1 MVHRIAK
8 NAYAKLVFINCYI
21 QHLPKEIMV
30 ITDVPFMAINA
41 EGIEWDDN
49 VTLFQLPT
57 GAHKIHP
64 NLRIKVLM
72 RDDKQGQVAALV
84 KFPPGYVEPA
94 HQHVTSHCVVVLE
107 GEQHVAGKALKK
119 GDFHYAPPNTMHGPF
134 EYPVGGIV
142 FAVYRFPTTAN
153 PAV

>member
-1 MVHRIAK
+1 MA
-8 NAYAKLVFINCYI
+8 A
-21 QHLPKEIMV
+21 QLPHKETNLAPDI
-30 ITDVPFMAINA
+30 PFMAINT

-64 NLRIKVLM
+64 NLKIKVLM

-94 HQHVTSHCVVVLE
+94 HQHVTSHCVCVIE

-119 GDFHYAPPNTMHGPF
+119 GDFHYAPPNTLHGPF

-142 FAVYRFPTTAN
+142 FAVYRFPPSA
-153 PAV
+153 A

>member
-1 MVHRIAK
+1 M
-8 NAYAKLVFINCYI
+8 
-21 QHLPKEIMV
+21 QP
-30 ITDVPFMAINA
+30 DVPFMAINTDS
-41 EGIEWDDN
+41 IEWDAN

-64 NLRIKVLM
+64 NLKIKVLM

-94 HQHVTSHCVVVLE
+94 HEHVTSHCVTVLE
-107 GEQHVAGKALKK
+107 GEQHVAGKVLKK

-134 EYPVGGIV
+134 EYPVGGVV
-142 FAVYRFPTTAN
+142 FAVYRFPTSAK
-153 PAV
+153 AG